1 MDISGASQVPEMPPG
16 TEYRCALCPHPA
28 DLINPEARFPPPT
41 DPQNSPLTHFPC
53 GHSFHTQCVFGR
65 FARLDHRIYDYCSC
79 FVCDESILSQ
89 DQRDFLMEDAT
100 HNRNQRRGSIGPD
113 VAKLWQEND
122 TFREQYRELAKESR
136 EVSKLEKLYKSEIDR
151 LKTEFNQN
159 IHLAVETIRSEKE
172 RFLRRVS
179 TECPN
184 RTKFIRAQARF
195 GTKLNRL
202 MGTYD
207 LYAFQL
213 ERMRRVRGVPIPR
226 IRLHRRYYRWR
237 LRPQNIF
244 RVRI

>member
-1 MDISGASQVPEMPPG
+1 
-16 TEYRCALCPHPA
+16 
-28 DLINPEARFPPPT
+28 
-41 DPQNSPLTHFPC
+41 
-53 GHSFHTQCVFGR
+53 
-65 FARLDHRIYDYCSC
+65 
-79 FVCDESILSQ
+79 
-89 DQRDFLMEDAT
+89 
-100 HNRNQRRGSIGPD
+100 
-113 VAKLWQEND
+113 
-122 TFREQYRELAKESR
+122 LAKESR